1 MLAMASVGLFLLTL
15 SAIIKR
21 MTIVY
26 YDHVINCFMKMRI
39 LFQSIFFSGTITPRG
54 CGFVIGYT
62 GSNSDD
68 EFFVGDI
75 CQVSDSERCW
85 SVTHIKI

>member
-1 MLAMASVGLFLLTL
+1 
-15 SAIIKR
+15 

-26 YDHVINCFMKMRI
+26 YDHVINGFMKMRI
-39 LFQSIFFSGTITPRG
+39 LFQSIFSFFSGTITPRG

-75 CQVSDSERCW
+75 CQVSDSERCYTYM

>member
-1 MLAMASVGLFLLTL
+1 
-15 SAIIKR
+15 

-26 YDHVINCFMKMRI
+26 HDHVINGFMKMRI
-39 LFQSIFFSGTITPRG
+39 LFQSIDSLFSGTITPRG

-75 CQVSDSERCW
+75 CQVSYDSERCW
-85 SVTHIKI
+85 SVTHRKI